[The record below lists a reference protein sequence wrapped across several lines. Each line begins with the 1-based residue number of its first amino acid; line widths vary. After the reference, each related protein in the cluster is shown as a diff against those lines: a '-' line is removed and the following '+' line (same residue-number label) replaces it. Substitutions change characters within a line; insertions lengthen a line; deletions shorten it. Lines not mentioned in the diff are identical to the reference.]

1 MQEDQQK
8 QLTDMKENIGYYQK
22 KAQKLEVQQKPFY
35 WQKKK
40 EGNSFEFVV
49 LSAVVQRKNMT
60 IFAALVLNSDEES
73 IFSPLGVLR
82 IWFPG
87 LHGS

>member
-22 KAQKLEVQQKPFY
+22 KAQELEVQQKPLY

-49 LSAVVQRKNMT
+49 LSAVVQRKDMT
-60 IFAALVLNSDEES
+60 TFVALVPNPDE
-73 IFSPLGVLR
+73 
-82 IWFPG
+82 
-87 LHGS
+87 